1 MSEPSNSPGLW
12 LLSDQVSAILHWF
25 ENPESNVWA
34 ATCCRRH
41 GLPPD
46 MAGDIHSDSW
56 VKVRTALARRTE
68 SFPHLHDVSSA
79 HRYAA
84 RSMQRTAIDITRAVR
99 RVESRFQ
106 VMDDQL
112 HDPAVFEEMRKVD
125 DSVMIERWRSAVIS
139 HARQDLHCSGCPNDV
154 VFAAALRS
162 QTWCT
167 KPCGKLTTIFQKSA
181 QMRQGNEKADAR
193 VASWKCCVTQQSQ
206 QESPDACAHLIPSI
220 NSFHRSNFPGPKR
233 N

>member
-1 MSEPSNSPGLW
+1 MSEPSNSHGLW

-34 ATCCRRH
+34 TTCCRRH

-84 RSMQRTAIDITRAVR
+84 RSIQRTAIDITRAVR
-99 RVESRFQ
+99 RVESRLQ

-125 DSVMIERWRSAVIS
+125 DSVMIERWRRAVIS

-154 VFAAALRS
+154 VFAAALRLLAMIQIGDQAS
-162 QTWCT
+162 ISDLVYEALREVDDDFPEERTDAARQR
-167 KPCGKLTTIFQKSA
+167 KSRCSRCILEMLRNA
-181 QMRQGNEKADAR
+181 ATSAG
-193 VASWKCCVTQQSQ
+193 VA
-206 QESPDACAHLIPSI
+206 
-220 NSFHRSNFPGPKR
+220 
-233 N
+233 

>member
-1 MSEPSNSPGLW
+1 MSEPSNSSRLW
-12 LLSDQVSAILHWF
+12 SLSDQVGAILRWF
-25 ENPESNVWA
+25 EDPESTVWA
-34 ATCCRRH
+34 STCCRRH

-56 VKVRTALARRTE
+56 VKVRTGLARRTE

-99 RVESRFQ
+99 RVESRVQ
-106 VMDDQL
+106 AMDDQI

-125 DSVMIERWRSAVIS
+125 DSVMIDRWRHSVIS

-154 VFAAALRS
+154 VFAASLRLLAMIQIGERASISDLVYEALREVDEDFPDERTDAARQRKS
-162 QTWCT
+162 RCSR
-167 KPCGKLTTIFQKSA
+167 CILEMLRNAAKSA
-181 QMRQGNEKADAR
+181 G
-193 VASWKCCVTQQSQ
+193 VA
-206 QESPDACAHLIPSI
+206 
-220 NSFHRSNFPGPKR
+220 
-233 N
+233 